1 MQVVDET
8 SVEFE
13 HSSLAKWAVR
23 VAYLAVLGFAIGA
36 AVVLISFLSDSSGDY
51 RFGLMFLAS
60 WPLSLVAFFMA
71 IVAKVKKQS
80 AKLLALPLWL
90 FPIFTLLWLLGEFTI
105 FE

>member
-1 MQVVDET
+1 MVNKNPTDDSST
-8 SVEFE
+8 
-13 HSSLAKWAVR
+13 SLAKWAVR

-36 AVVLISFLSDSSGDY
+36 AVVLISFLSDSSGGY

-90 FPIFTLLWLLGEFTI
+90 FPIFTLLWLPGEFTI